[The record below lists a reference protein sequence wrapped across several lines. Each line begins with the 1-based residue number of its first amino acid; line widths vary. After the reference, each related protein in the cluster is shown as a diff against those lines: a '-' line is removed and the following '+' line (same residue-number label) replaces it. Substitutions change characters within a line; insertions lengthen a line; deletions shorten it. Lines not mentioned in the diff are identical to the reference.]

1 MAGYS
6 TKEVADLVNLP
17 RQTIWE
23 LARAGVLD
31 PEKTDSLQYRFS
43 FQDIIILRTAK
54 DLIEDGVRK
63 SRIHRALSQLKS
75 QLPTNRPLTS
85 LRISGDGN
93 AVVIRED
100 NRLFNAESGQLH
112 LNFELTESSSVIA
125 SLAQR
130 SAKSEQ
136 EEQLTSDDWFDLGVD
151 LEAVSPD
158 DAPAAYQRALEID
171 PTHGDAHVNLGRIL
185 QERGDCEEAEGHYR
199 LALQL
204 DQDNLLATFNLGT
217 LLEDLGRIK
226 DAIEAYKDADQFAD
240 SHYNLS
246 RLYELVGEHDLA
258 LFHLQNYRRL
268 IDPD

>member
-6 TKEVADLVNLP
+6 TKEVADLVDLP

-31 PEKTDSLQYRFS
+31 PEKTPSLQYRFS
-43 FQDIIILRTAK
+43 FQDIVILRTAK
-54 DLIEDGVRK
+54 DLIQDGVRK
-63 SRIHRALSQLKS
+63 SRIQHALSQLKS

-93 AVVIRED
+93 AVVIREE

-112 LNFELTESSSVIA
+112 LNFELTEGRNVISNFSQA
-125 SLAQR
+125 TDQSDP
-130 SAKSEQ
+130 

-158 DAPAAYQRALEID
+158 DAPAAYRRALEID
-171 PTHGDAHVNLGRIL
+171 PSHGDAHVNLGRIL
-185 QERGDCEEAEGHYR
+185 QERGDFKEAENHYR

-204 DQDNLLATFNLGT
+204 DVDNVLATFNLGT
-217 LLEDLGRIK
+217 LLEDMGRVK
-226 DAIEAYKDADQFAD
+226 EAIDAYKNAAQFAD
-240 SHYNLS
+240 AHYNLS

-258 LFHLQNYRRL
+258 LSHLKKYRKL
-268 IDPD
+268 INPD

>member
-31 PEKTDSLQYRFS
+31 PEKTQSLQYRFS
-43 FQDIIILRTAK
+43 FQDIVILRTAK

-63 SRIHRALSQLKS
+63 SRIQHALSQLKS

-93 AVVIRED
+93 AVVIREE

-112 LNFELTESSSVIA
+112 LDFELTESSSVISNLTQVA
-125 SLAQR
+125 DQPDT
-130 SAKSEQ
+130 

-158 DAPAAYQRALEID
+158 DAPAAYRRSLEID

-185 QERGDCEEAEGHYR
+185 QERGEFNEAEDHYR
-199 LALQL
+199 RALEL
-204 DQDNLLATFNLGT
+204 DEDNMLATFNLGT
-217 LLEDLGRIK
+217 LLEDVGRIK
-226 DAIEAYKDADQFAD
+226 EAINAYQDAAQFAD
-240 SHYNLS
+240 AHYNLS

-258 LFHLQNYRRL
+258 LLHLKKYRKL

>member
-6 TKEVADLVNLP
+6 TKEVADLVDLP

-31 PEKTDSLQYRFS
+31 PEKTQSLQYRFS
-43 FQDIIILRTAK
+43 FQDIVILRTAK

-63 SRIHRALSQLKS
+63 SRIQHALSQLKS

-93 AVVIRED
+93 AVVIREE

-112 LNFELTESSSVIA
+112 LNFELTEGSSVISNFTQVA
-125 SLAQR
+125 ESDT
-130 SAKSEQ
+130 

-158 DAPAAYQRALEID
+158 DAPAAYRRALEID
-171 PTHGDAHVNLGRIL
+171 PSHGDAHVNLGRIL
-185 QERGDCEEAEGHYR
+185 QERGDFKEAEHHYR

-204 DQDNLLATFNLGT
+204 DEDNVLATFNLGT
-217 LLEDLGRIK
+217 LLEDVGRIEE
-226 DAIEAYKDADQFAD
+226 AIDAYKNAVQFAD
-240 SHYNLS
+240 AHYNLS
-246 RLYELVGEHDLA
+246 RLYELIGEHDLA
-258 LFHLQNYRRL
+258 LSHLKKYRKL